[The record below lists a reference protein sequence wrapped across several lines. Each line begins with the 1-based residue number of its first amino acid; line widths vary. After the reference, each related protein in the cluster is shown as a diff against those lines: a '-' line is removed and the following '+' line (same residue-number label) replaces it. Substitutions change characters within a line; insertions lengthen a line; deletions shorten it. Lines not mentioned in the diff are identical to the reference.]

1 MIAPKACTYSPSS
14 FWSGELETLEKQIMQ
29 INAKEY
35 KVINK
40 ENSVQY
46 YQTLIIDNK
55 MNESTVGDHN

>member
-14 FWSGELETLEKQIMQ
+14 FWSGELETLEKQIIQ

-35 KVINK
+35 KVVNK

-46 YQTLIIDNK
+46 Y
-55 MNESTVGDHN
+55 

>member
-14 FWSGELETLEKQIMQ
+14 FWSGELEIFEKQIMQ

-40 ENSVQY
+40 
-46 YQTLIIDNK
+46 DNPVHK
-55 MNESTVGDHN
+55 LY